1 MKKPGF
7 LSRLFRPS
15 TKGLADP
22 GPEVWGFFGLTAPAA
37 GITIS
42 HAQALQV
49 PAVASAVRLIS
60 EATAILPCR
69 VMERQADGT
78 FAEAPDHE
86 VNEFLQVRANDWT
99 TPFELIRDL
108 VIDGLTDDR
117 GGLAHV
123 NYGGGRPFEIIRY
136 RTGVMSVTYDPVTNE
151 PTYRVDNRRIP
162 LAEALHLRSP
172 FGKSPL
178 SLALQAIGVAH
189 VLQNHA
195 AGLFSRGARPS
206 GALKF
211 PKGMGE
217 ESVKRARAAW
227 RETHEAE
234 GETGKTA
241 ILYDGAE
248 FEAFTFASTDA
259 QFLENRKFQILEI
272 ARHFRVP
279 PSMIFDMDRATWGNT
294 EQMGREFLTY
304 SLEPWLKAL
313 ESAFQRAFF
322 YSAEDRGRYVVRFDR
337 DDMTRADF
345 ATRSSVVNT
354 LIASKVINPNEGRD
368 WFGYGPRPGG
378 DEFENPNINPEAGG
392 QAPAKEPG
400 QEAGGNGADNQPD

>member
-1 MKKPGF
+1 MKKPGI

-22 GPEVWGFFGLTAPAA
+22 GPEVWGFFGISAPAS
-37 GITIS
+37 GVSIS
-42 HAQALQV
+42 PAQALQV
-49 PAVASAVRLIS
+49 PSVASAVRLIS
-60 EATAILPCR
+60 DAAAILPCR
-69 VMERQADGT
+69 VMERGADGVEK
-78 FAEAPDHE
+78 EAPGHE
-86 VNEFLQVRANDWT
+86 ANELLQVRANDWT

-108 VIDGLTDDR
+108 VIDALTDDR

-123 NYGGGRPFEIIRY
+123 IPGGGRPFEIIRY
-136 RTGVMSVTYDPVTNE
+136 RSGVMSVTYDPITNE
-151 PTYRVDNRRIP
+151 PTYRVDNRVVP
-162 LAEALHLRSP
+162 MSEVLHLRSP

-178 SLALQAIGVAH
+178 TLALQAIAVAH

-195 AGLFSRGARPS
+195 ASLFSKGARPS
-206 GALKF
+206 GVLAF

-217 ESVKRARAAW
+217 ESVKKARAAW
-227 RETHEAE
+227 KETHEAD
-234 GETGKTA
+234 GESGKTA

-248 FEAFTFASTDA
+248 FKPVTFASTDA

-304 SLEPWLKAL
+304 CLEPWLRSL
-313 ESAFQRAFF
+313 ESAFQRALFF
-322 YSAEDRGRYVVRFDR
+322 GEDRGRYVVRFDR

-354 LIASKVINPNEGRD
+354 LIATKVINPNEGRA

-378 DEFENPNINPEAGG
+378 DKFENPNINPEAGG

-400 QEAGGNGADNQPD
+400 EEAGGNGADNQPD